1 MTNMNSQSLRPGEIK
16 IDYLCQEWPLTPLGE
31 NKNPYVPG
39 WQQKP
44 FGVDDIKKELENG
57 RCKAI
62 GLIGGPAYNNP
73 YGFVWVDIDG
83 ASVYDLVSEISGQS
97 FEDALPKT
105 LTICSGKEGRERKL
119 YKIPKELWKHFA
131 RNKYVWHSET
141 EGEKLE
147 ILWKRHQGVLMGSH
161 PETQGYYTK
170 DGEGYELSNSLPDI
184 PEWIVKGIIKKNLKQ
199 GVPQEHTT
207 RIVGPTF
214 AINSVMSKDREI
226 KEAIDAMWA
235 YPPEVADDYDAWP
248 HWIVTG
254 KRLALDSF

>member
-83 ASVYDLVSEISGQS
+83 ASVYNLVSEISGQS
-97 FEDALPKT
+97 FE
-105 LTICSGKEGRERKL
+105 EGIGRA
-119 YKIPKELWKHFA
+119 H
-131 RNKYVWHSET
+131 V
-141 EGEKLE
+141 
-147 ILWKRHQGVLMGSH
+147 
-161 PETQGYYTK
+161 
-170 DGEGYELSNSLPDI
+170 
-184 PEWIVKGIIKKNLKQ
+184 
-199 GVPQEHTT
+199 
-207 RIVGPTF
+207 
-214 AINSVMSKDREI
+214 
-226 KEAIDAMWA
+226 
-235 YPPEVADDYDAWP
+235 
-248 HWIVTG
+248 
-254 KRLALDSF
+254 